1 MDRQKDRYIDRKINR
16 QIERQIDRQKDRQM
30 DKILVLA
37 EYVKTGFFCS
47 RDIKNY
53 SFQLFKQT
61 SREIIQRGDILS

>member
-1 MDRQKDRYIDRKINR
+1 MDRQKDRQIDRKIGR
-16 QIERQIDRQKDRQM
+16 QIERQKDRQM